1 MDQSQ
6 EVDKANADPQLQMQ
20 TLEMANK
27 KMTEEFNAQRA
38 KMKDLFLQK
47 EAELSRKHEENNLL
61 MDQLKKLKNELD
73 DVKSQLVVDSMRE
86 SDFEDEKRK
95 AEEEIASLQ
104 RLIHETVEESSSNR
118 SLYDHDLQKLQ
129 AYIQYLQKE
138 NEQLKHQNNQYQQQ
152 STSQEHSLAPSVMIN
167 ALTKGI
173 AKKLDAFGGSQDE
186 KSEKTL
192 EDIEVL
198 RSLVDPLEEQIRALK
213 EKLRATDEQLQKCR
227 ECRHLVNE
235 SIKPTPNQTPEKT
248 NLQISASTNTSFEMP
263 KSDILPCDMCS
274 NYEAQLVKEQQ
285 HVNELKSQVLVAE
298 KAADRHKEDLLK
310 EIGFRKEMEEK
321 WNEKREE
328 HKQQVAEL
336 TRTTDCTQQD
346 LIELRQY
353 FNQVSKEMSAELMK
367 LTKDREQI
375 YHDLD
380 KYVLSDCKQ
389 KTKIWL
395 ESTPSIPNS
404 CKANLSIYPI
414 QWRRE
419 LHELVLKNQQELII
433 TKVGK
438 EAAEDNVKSLQSK
451 IDLLNS
457 QIAHYK
463 HEKKAVAES
472 ADIEIKYLREQIEIL
487 EKEKKQYLAKNV
499 NIKEREEQIKQL
511 SDNIVKLQNQNHEL
525 KTRLHSQQ
533 EDLENAEAVQR
544 DLVKLSQNLQ
554 IQFEKIR
561 EADHQVRWQH
571 EEDIEECSNCHIPFS
586 NSKRKQH
593 CRHCGQIFCPNC
605 VARVVQSGPN
615 MRPSHVCDV
624 CYTLLVKTSAPY
636 FSKELPTT

>member
-6 EVDKANADPQLQMQ
+6 EVDKANDPQLQMQ

-380 KYVLSDCKQ
+380 KLQ
-389 KTKIWL
+389 T
-395 ESTPSIPNS
+395 ENE
-404 CKANLSIYPI
+404 NLVGKYTIHSQQLQSEFIDLPDTVE
-414 QWRRE
+414 E

>member
-6 EVDKANADPQLQMQ
+6 EVDKANDPQLQMQ

-285 HVNELKSQVLVAE
+285 HVNELKLQVLVAE

-353 FNQVSKEMSAELMK
+353 FNQVSKEMSAELLK

-380 KYVLSDCKQ
+380 KLQ
-389 KTKIWL
+389 T
-395 ESTPSIPNS
+395 ENE
-404 CKANLSIYPI
+404 NLVGKYTIHSQQLQSEFIDLPDTVE
-414 QWRRE
+414 E